1 MVRPKMHRL
10 ILLISLLILVA
21 GCSTTEE
28 ISRAC
33 FKDDCFRVEVAS
45 TPQER
50 ARGLMYR
57 DHLDE
62 DAGMLFIF
70 EDVGLY
76 SFWMKNTL
84 IPLDMIWLDDDGT
97 VVYIA
102 EDVQPCGSG
111 TCPLINPGKEA
122 RYVLE
127 VNGGT
132 SDKIGL
138 KVGDNIDFV

>member
-1 MVRPKMHRL
+1 MMNKSL
-10 ILLISLLILVA
+10 LLISILVLVA
-21 GCSTTEE
+21 GCTTTKE
-28 ISRAC
+28 ISGVC
-33 FKDDCFRVEVAS
+33 FKDNCFRVEVAS

-50 ARGLMYR
+50 AMGLMYR

-70 EDVGLY
+70 EDDGLY

-84 IPLDMIWLDDDGT
+84 IPLDMIWLDEDGT

-102 EDVQPCGSG
+102 ENAQPCGSG
-111 TCPLINPGKEA
+111 TCPLINPGREA
-122 RYVLE
+122 GYVLE

-132 SDKIGL
+132 VSNMGL